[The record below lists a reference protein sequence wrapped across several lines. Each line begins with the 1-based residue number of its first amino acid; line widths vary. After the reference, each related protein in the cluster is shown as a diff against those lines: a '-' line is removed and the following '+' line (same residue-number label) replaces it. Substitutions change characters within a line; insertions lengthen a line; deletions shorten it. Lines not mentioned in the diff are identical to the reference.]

1 MDLEKRVAALEGQI
15 QEQRKTI
22 RFIWISL
29 MLISLTIIT
38 LSTRFNKL
46 INILDEVIR
55 RVAS

>member
-1 MDLEKRVAALEGQI
+1 MDSEKRVAALEGQI

-29 MLISLTIIT
+29 MLISLAIIT